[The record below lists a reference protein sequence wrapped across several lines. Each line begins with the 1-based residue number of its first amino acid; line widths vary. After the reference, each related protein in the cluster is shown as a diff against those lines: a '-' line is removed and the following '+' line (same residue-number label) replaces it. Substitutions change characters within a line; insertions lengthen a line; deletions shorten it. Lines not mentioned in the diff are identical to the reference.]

1 MSRIEHRLCLAGLV
15 LFFLA
20 LLQGFAIP
28 VFERVDVARGA
39 HAAAL
44 GSGTFLIAVG
54 LLWPKLSFGRLAA
67 MWAGLLAVSLYA
79 IGAGLM
85 LSATYPAGSES
96 VHRAASLLAAA
107 LTMSG
112 SVALVVSLAAVML
125 ACKPSTT

>member
-28 VFERVDVARGA
+28 GFERVDVARGA

-54 LLWPKLSFGRLAA
+54 LLWPKLSFGRLAPV
-67 MWAGLLAVSLYA
+67 WAGMLAISLYA
-79 IGAGLM
+79 IAAGLM
-85 LSATYPAGSES
+85 LSATYPAGQ
-96 VHRAASLLAAA
+96 R
-107 LTMSG
+107 
-112 SVALVVSLAAVML
+112 SVASRRHPCRASV
-125 ACKPSTT
+125 

>member
-1 MSRIEHRLCLAGLV
+1 MSHIEHRLCLAGLA

-67 MWAGLLAVSLYA
+67 VWAALLAVSLFA
-79 IGAGLM
+79 IAAGLM
-85 LSATYPAGSES
+85 LSAPYPAGTEAIHRVAS
-96 VHRAASLLAAA
+96 VLAAV

-112 SVALVVSLAAVML
+112 SLALVVSLAAVMF